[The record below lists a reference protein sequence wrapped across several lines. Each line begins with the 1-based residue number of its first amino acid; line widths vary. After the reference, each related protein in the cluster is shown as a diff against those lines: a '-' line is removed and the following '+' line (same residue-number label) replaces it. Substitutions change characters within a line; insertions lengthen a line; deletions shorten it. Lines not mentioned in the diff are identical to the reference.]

1 MRPAHGCNYIAA
13 NVPIDNHAKHLNTIL
28 AMNDE
33 YPAPAMRCIVHTI
46 LFGEYLWQP
55 CPDERDSR
63 IISCSTWLAVERTIA
78 QIAQSEA
85 V

>member
-33 YPAPAMRCIVHTI
+33 CPAPAMRRIVHTI
-46 LFGEYLWQP
+46 LFGEYPWQP
-55 CPDERDSR
+55 RLDERDSR
-63 IISCSTWLAVERTIA
+63 IISCPAWPAVERTIA
-78 QIAQSEA
+78 QIAQGEA